1 MDASTHR
8 EAETT
13 ERDPVCG
20 MFVDIATAPHRLTHD
35 HTDYAFC
42 SAHCLDRFQADPEK
56 FLNPVPADTPTET
69 PADPG
74 AIYICPMH
82 PKVRNVGPGDCPDCG
97 MALEPEDIT
106 AETGPNPEHV
116 DFTRRFRVGAVL
128 GVPLVV
134 LAMGAHLPFF
144 SLSDIIPHNVNHWIQ
159 IVLATP
165 IVLWCGLP
173 FFQRGWASVINRSLN
188 MFTLIAIGT
197 GVAYGYSVVATV
209 APGLFPDT
217 FRSAAQTVDVYFEAA
232 GVIVVLVLLGQLL
245 ELRAR
250 DRTGSAIRSLMKL
263 APDTATVIRESGA
276 EETVP
281 LETIAVGDRLRIRPG
296 EKVPI
301 DGHVVDGGSNVDEA
315 MVTGEAVPVAK
326 APGDAVIGGTLNTTG
341 SFVMVADHVGG
352 DTMLARIVQLVAQ
365 AQRSRAPIQRIAD
378 MVAGYFV
385 PTVIAVAIIA
395 FVIWWAVGPAP
406 ALAHA
411 MIAAVSVLIIACPC
425 ALGLATPM
433 SITVGVARGAQAG
446 VLIRDA
452 EALEGLEKIDTLVL
466 DKTGTL
472 TEGKPAVI
480 HIDPADGYDEGRVLT
495 IAASLEQHSEHPLAT
510 AIVGAARDHGLTLT
524 DPTDFNAQSGKGI
537 TGLLDGQRIA
547 VGSEKLLE
555 DHTESTRWTERAN
568 AARRDGATVVFVME
582 ADREGDR
589 IAGAIAIADP
599 IKSTTASALNA
610 LRKDGLRIVMLTGDH
625 DLVAQSV
632 ANRLSIDEVHA
643 NVLPSEKGDLIR
655 RLRDEGRRVAMAGDG
670 VNDAPAL
677 AEADIGI
684 AMGTGTDVAIESA
697 NVTLVKGD
705 LTGIVR
711 ARQLSTAT
719 MRNIRQNLFLAFVY
733 NSVGVPIAAGIL
745 YPLTGLLLSPII
757 AAAAMSLSSVSVIG
771 NALRLR
777 TLSLR

>member
-1 MDASTHR
+1 M
-8 EAETT
+8 
-13 ERDPVCG
+13 
-20 MFVDIATAPHRLTHD
+20 
-35 HTDYAFC
+35 
-42 SAHCLDRFQADPEK
+42 
-56 FLNPVPADTPTET
+56 
-69 PADPG
+69 
-74 AIYICPMH
+74 
-82 PKVRNVGPGDCPDCG
+82 
-97 MALEPEDIT
+97 
-106 AETGPNPEHV
+106 
-116 DFTRRFRVGAVL
+116 
-128 GVPLVV
+128 PLVI

-144 SLSDIIPHNVNHWIQ
+144 GLNDVLPHAVNHWIQ

-173 FFQRGWASVINRSLN
+173 FFKRGWASVVNRNLN

-197 GVAYGYSVVATV
+197 GVAYLYSVVATV
-209 APGLFPDT
+209 APGVFPET
-217 FRSAAQTVDVYFEAA
+217 FRNAAQTVDVYFEAA
-232 GVIVVLVLLGQLL
+232 GVIIVLVLLGQLM

-250 DRTGSAIRSLMKL
+250 DRTGSAIRSLLKL
-263 APDTATVIRESGA
+263 APATATVIRESGT

-281 LETIAVGDRLRIRPG
+281 LETVSVGDRLRIRPG
-296 EKVPI
+296 EKVPV
-301 DGHVVDGGSNVDEA
+301 DGHVVDGHSNVDEA
-315 MVTGEAVPVAK
+315 MVTGEAAPVAK

-341 SFVMVADHVGG
+341 SFVMAADRIGS
-352 DTMLARIVQLVAQ
+352 DTMLAQIVQLVAT

-378 MVAGYFV
+378 TVAGYFV
-385 PTVIAVAIIA
+385 PAVIAIAIIA

-452 EALEGLEKIDTLVL
+452 EALEGLEKIDTLVV

-480 HIDPADGYDEGRVLT
+480 RVDPADGYDEDRVLAL
-495 IAASLEQHSEHPLAT
+495 AASLERQSEHPLAA
-510 AIVGAARDHGLTLT
+510 AIVEAARNRMLTLT
-524 DPTDFNAQSGKGI
+524 DPTEFDAQTGKGI
-537 TGLLDGQRIA
+537 TGLLDGQSIA
-547 VGSEKLLE
+547 VGNEKLLP
-555 DHTESTRWTERAN
+555 DSDASRRWSERADI
-568 AARRDGATVVFVME
+568 ARQEGATVVFVQE
-582 ADREGDR
+582 ANR
-589 IAGAIAIADP
+589 IAGTIAVADP
-599 IKSTTASALNA
+599 IKSATAAALDA
-610 LRKDGLRIVMLTGDH
+610 LRKDGVEVVMLTGDH
-625 DLVAQSV
+625 DLVARSV
-632 ANRLSIDEVHA
+632 ANQLSIDEVHA
-643 NVLPSEKGDLIR
+643 GVLPSEKGDLIR
-655 RLRDEGRRVAMAGDG
+655 RLRDEGRHVAMAGDG

-711 ARQLSTAT
+711 ARHLSTAT

-745 YPLTGLLLSPII
+745 YPLTGLLLSPMI

-777 TLSLR
+777 SLTLR

>member
-20 MFVDIATAPHRLTHD
+20 MSVEIATAQHRLTHD

-56 FLNPVPADTPTET
+56 FLNPVPADSQ
-69 PADPG
+69 ADPG

-82 PKVRNVGPGDCPDCG
+82 PKVRQVGPGDCPDCG

-116 DFTRRFRVGAVL
+116 DFTRRFWVGAVL

-173 FFQRGWASVINRSLN
+173 FFKRGWTSVVNRSLN

-197 GVAYGYSVVATV
+197 GVAYIYSVVATV

-217 FRSAAQTVDVYFEAA
+217 FRSATQTVDVYFEAA
-232 GVIVVLVLLGQLL
+232 GVIVVLVLLGQLM
-245 ELRAR
+245 ELQAR

-301 DGHVVDGGSNVDEA
+301 DGHVVDGSSNVDEA

-378 MVAGYFV
+378 TVAGYFV
-385 PTVIAVAIIA
+385 PAVIAVAVIA

-406 ALAHA
+406 SLAHA

-472 TEGKPAVI
+472 TEGKPAVV
-480 HIDPADGYDEGRVLT
+480 HIDPAEGYDESRILT

-510 AIVGAARDHGLTLT
+510 AIVGAARDRGLTLT
-524 DPTDFNAQSGKGI
+524 APTDFNAQSGKGI
-537 TGLLDGQRIA
+537 TGLLDGRRIT

-555 DHTESTRWTERAN
+555 DQTRSAQWTERAD
-568 AARRDGATVVFVME
+568 AARRNGATVVFVIE
-582 ADREGDR
+582 AER

-599 IKSTTASALNA
+599 IKATTPAALDA

-625 DLVAQSV
+625 AWVAQSV
-632 ANRLSIDEVHA
+632 ADRLSIDAVHA
-643 NVLPSEKGDLIR
+643 NVLPSEKGDQIR

-745 YPLTGLLLSPII
+745 YPLTGLLLSPVI

>member
-1 MDASTHR
+1 MDASSSR
-8 EAETT
+8 DAVTT
-13 ERDPVCG
+13 WRDPVCG
-20 MFVDIATAPHRLTHD
+20 MSVEIATAQHRLTHD
-35 HTDYAFC
+35 HVDYGFC
-42 SAHCLDRFQADPEK
+42 SARCLDRFQADPEK
-56 FLNPVPADTPTET
+56 FLNPTPADT

-106 AETGPNPEHV
+106 ADTGPNPEHV
-116 DFTRRFRVGAVL
+116 DFTRRFWVGVAL

-134 LAMGAHLPFF
+134 LAMGAHLPFL
-144 SLSDIIPHNVNHWIQ
+144 SLSDIIPHDVNHWIQ
-159 IVLATP
+159 IVLTTP

-173 FFQRGWASVINRSLN
+173 FFKRGWASVVNQSLN

-217 FRSAAQTVDVYFEAA
+217 FRNAAQTVDVYFEAA
-232 GVIVVLVLLGQLL
+232 GVIIVLVLLGQLM
-245 ELRAR
+245 ELQAR
-250 DRTGSAIRSLMKL
+250 DRTGAAIRSLMKL
-263 APDTATVIRESGA
+263 APATATVLRNAGT

-296 EKVPI
+296 EKVPV
-301 DGHVVDGGSNVDEA
+301 DGHVVDGRSNVDEA
-315 MVTGEAVPVAK
+315 MVTGEAAPVAK
-326 APGDAVIGGTLNTTG
+326 ASGDKVIGGTLNTTG
-341 SFVMVADHVGG
+341 SFVMAADHIGS
-352 DTMLARIVQLVAQ
+352 DTMLAQIVRLVAQ

-378 MVAGYFV
+378 TVAGYFV
-385 PTVIAVAIIA
+385 PAVIAIALIA

-406 ALAHA
+406 AFAHA

-472 TEGKPAVI
+472 TEGKPAVV
-480 HIDPADGYDEGRVLT
+480 HIDPADGHDEATVLAL
-495 IAASLEQHSEHPLAT
+495 AASLEQHSEHPLAT
-510 AIVGAARDHGLTLT
+510 AIVGAAQDRDLPLKE
-524 DPTDFNAQSGKGI
+524 PTDFNAQTGKGI

-555 DHTESTRWTERAN
+555 DQIGSTEWTERAD
-568 AARRDGATVVFVME
+568 AARRDGATVVFVMM
-582 ADREGDR
+582 ADQ

-599 IKSTTASALNA
+599 IKPTTPDALNA

-625 DLVAQSV
+625 ELVAQSV
-632 ANRLSIDEVHA
+632 ADQLSIDEVHA

-777 TLSLR
+777 TLHLR

>member
-1 MDASTHR
+1 MDASTHSAT
-8 EAETT
+8 EATG
-13 ERDPVCG
+13 RDPVCG
-20 MFVDIATAPHRLTHD
+20 MSVDIATAQHRLTHD
-35 HTDYAFC
+35 RTDYAFC
-42 SAHCLDRFQADPEK
+42 SAHCLDRFQTDPEK
-56 FLNPVPADTPTET
+56 FLYPNPANT

-74 AIYICPMH
+74 VIYICPMH

-106 AETGPNPEHV
+106 AETGPNPEYV
-116 DFTRRFRVGAVL
+116 DFTRRFWIGAAL
-128 GVPLVV
+128 GVPLVI

-144 SLSDIIPHNVNHWIQ
+144 SLSVVIPHTVNHWIQ

-173 FFQRGWASVINRSLN
+173 FFQRGWASIVNRSLN

-197 GVAYGYSVVATV
+197 GVAYAYSVVATV
-209 APGLFPDT
+209 APSLFPDT
-217 FRSAAQTVDVYFEAA
+217 FRNADQAVDVYFEAA
-232 GVIVVLVLLGQLL
+232 GVIIVLVLLGQLM

-250 DRTGSAIRSLMKL
+250 ERTGSAIRSLMKL
-263 APDTATVIRESGA
+263 APATATVIRDSGL
-276 EETVP
+276 EETVS

-296 EKVPI
+296 EKVPV
-301 DGHVVDGGSNVDEA
+301 DGHVVDGRSNVDEA
-315 MVTGEAVPVAK
+315 MVTGEAAPVAK
-326 APGDAVIGGTLNTTG
+326 APGDSVIGGTLNATG
-341 SFVMVADHVGG
+341 SFVMAADHVGS

-378 MVAGYFV
+378 TVAAYFV
-385 PTVIAVAIIA
+385 PTVIAVAVIA
-395 FVIWWAVGPAP
+395 FVIWWAIGPAP

-472 TEGKPAVI
+472 TEGKPAVV
-480 HIDPADGYDEGRVLT
+480 HVDPANDYDEAKVLT
-495 IAASLEQHSEHPLAT
+495 IAASLEQRSEHPLAA
-510 AIVGAARDHGLTLT
+510 AIVSAAQERGFALTAPAEF
-524 DPTDFNAQSGKGI
+524 DAQSGKGI
-537 TGLLDGQRIA
+537 TGLLDGRRIA
-547 VGSEKLLE
+547 VGSEKILE
-555 DHTESTRWTERAN
+555 DQTGSTQWTEQVD
-568 AARRDGATVVFVME
+568 AARRNGATVVFVIDGGE
-582 ADREGDR
+582 V
-589 IAGAIAIADP
+589 AGTIAIADP
-599 IKSTTASALNA
+599 IKSTTPAALEA
-610 LRKDGLRIVMLTGDH
+610 LRKDGLRVVMLTGDH

-632 ANRLSIDEVHA
+632 AGKLSIDEVHA

-655 RLRDEGRRVAMAGDG
+655 HLRDEGHRVAMAGDG

-711 ARQLSTAT
+711 ARRLSTAT

-733 NSVGVPIAAGIL
+733 NSIGVPIAAGIL
-745 YPLTGLLLSPII
+745 YPLTGLLLSPMI

-777 TLSLR
+777 TLTLR

>member
-1 MDASTHR
+1 
-8 EAETT
+8 
-13 ERDPVCG
+13 
-20 MFVDIATAPHRLTHD
+20 
-35 HTDYAFC
+35 
-42 SAHCLDRFQADPEK
+42 
-56 FLNPVPADTPTET
+56 
-69 PADPG
+69 
-74 AIYICPMH
+74 
-82 PKVRNVGPGDCPDCG
+82 
-97 MALEPEDIT
+97 
-106 AETGPNPEHV
+106 
-116 DFTRRFRVGAVL
+116 
-128 GVPLVV
+128 
-134 LAMGAHLPFF
+134 
-144 SLSDIIPHNVNHWIQ
+144 
-159 IVLATP
+159 
-165 IVLWCGLP
+165 
-173 FFQRGWASVINRSLN
+173 
-188 MFTLIAIGT
+188 
-197 GVAYGYSVVATV
+197 
-209 APGLFPDT
+209 
-217 FRSAAQTVDVYFEAA
+217 
-232 GVIVVLVLLGQLL
+232 
-245 ELRAR
+245 
-250 DRTGSAIRSLMKL
+250 
-263 APDTATVIRESGA
+263 
-276 EETVP
+276 
-281 LETIAVGDRLRIRPG
+281 
-296 EKVPI
+296 
-301 DGHVVDGGSNVDEA
+301 
-315 MVTGEAVPVAK
+315 
-326 APGDAVIGGTLNTTG
+326 
-341 SFVMVADHVGG
+341 
-352 DTMLARIVQLVAQ
+352 
-365 AQRSRAPIQRIAD
+365 
-378 MVAGYFV
+378 
-385 PTVIAVAIIA
+385 VIAVAVIA

-406 ALAHA
+406 SLAHA

-472 TEGKPAVI
+472 TEGKPAVV
-480 HIDPADGYDEGRVLT
+480 HIDPAEGYDESRILT

-510 AIVGAARDHGLTLT
+510 AIVGAARDRGLTLT
-524 DPTDFNAQSGKGI
+524 APTDFNAQSGKGI
-537 TGLLDGQRIA
+537 TGLLDGGRIT

-555 DHTESTRWTERAN
+555 DQTRSAQWTERAD
-568 AARRDGATVVFVME
+568 AARRNGATVVFVIE
-582 ADREGDR
+582 ADR

-599 IKSTTASALNA
+599 IKATTPAALDA

-625 DLVAQSV
+625 ELVAQSV
-632 ANRLSIDEVHA
+632 ADRLSIDEVHA
-643 NVLPSEKGDLIR
+643 NVLPSEKGDQIR

-745 YPLTGLLLSPII
+745 YPLTGLLLSPVI

>member
-20 MFVDIATAPHRLTHD
+20 MSVEIATAQHRLTHD

-56 FLNPVPADTPTET
+56 FLNPVPADSQ
-69 PADPG
+69 ADPG

-82 PKVRNVGPGDCPDCG
+82 PKVRQVGPGDCPDCG

-173 FFQRGWASVINRSLN
+173 FFKRGWTSVVNRSLN

-197 GVAYGYSVVATV
+197 GVAYIYSVVATV

-217 FRSAAQTVDVYFEAA
+217 FRSATQTVDVYFEAA
-232 GVIVVLVLLGQLL
+232 GVIVVLVLLGQLM
-245 ELRAR
+245 ELQAR

-301 DGHVVDGGSNVDEA
+301 DGHVVDGSSNVDEA

-378 MVAGYFV
+378 TVAGYFV
-385 PTVIAVAIIA
+385 PAVIAVAVIA

-406 ALAHA
+406 SLAHA

-472 TEGKPAVI
+472 TEGKPAVV
-480 HIDPADGYDEGRVLT
+480 HIDPAEGYDESRILT

-510 AIVGAARDHGLTLT
+510 AIVGAARDRGLTLT
-524 DPTDFNAQSGKGI
+524 APTDFNAQSGKGI
-537 TGLLDGQRIA
+537 TGLLDGRRIT

-555 DHTESTRWTERAN
+555 DQTRSAQWTERAD
-568 AARRDGATVVFVME
+568 AARRKGATVVFVIE
-582 ADREGDR
+582 ADR

-599 IKSTTASALNA
+599 IKATTPAALDA

-625 DLVAQSV
+625 ELVAQSV
-632 ANRLSIDEVHA
+632 ADRLSIDEVHA
-643 NVLPSEKGDLIR
+643 NVLPSEKGDQIR

-711 ARQLSTAT
+711 ARQLSAAT

>member
-1 MDASTHR
+1 MDASSSR
-8 EAETT
+8 SAETT
-13 ERDPVCG
+13 GRDPVCG
-20 MFVDIATAPHRLTHD
+20 MSVDVATSQHRLTYD

-42 SAHCLDRFQADPEK
+42 SARCLDRFQTDPEK
-56 FLNPVPADTPTET
+56 FLNPTPDET

-74 AIYICPMH
+74 AIYTCPMH
-82 PKVRNVGPGDCPDCG
+82 PEVRQVGPGDCPKCG
-97 MALEPEDIT
+97 MALEPEDVT
-106 AETGPNPEHV
+106 AETGPNPEYV
-116 DFTRRFRVGAVL
+116 DFSRRFWVGVAL
-128 GVPLVV
+128 GVPLVI
-134 LAMGAHLPFF
+134 LAMGAHLPF
-144 SLSDIIPHNVNHWIQ
+144 LGLNDVVPHSVNHWIQ

-173 FFQRGWASVINRSLN
+173 FFKRGWASVINRNLN

-197 GVAYGYSVVATV
+197 GVAYVYSVVATV
-209 APGLFPDT
+209 APGVFPDT
-217 FRSAAQTVDVYFEAA
+217 FRNAAQTVDVYFEAA
-232 GVIVVLVLLGQLL
+232 GVIIVLVLLGQLM

-250 DRTGSAIRSLMKL
+250 DRTGSAIRSLLKL
-263 APDTATVIRESGA
+263 APATATVIQESGT

-281 LETIAVGDRLRIRPG
+281 LETVSVGDRLRIRPG
-296 EKVPI
+296 EKVPV
-301 DGHVVDGGSNVDEA
+301 DGHVVDGRSNVDEA
-315 MVTGEAVPVAK
+315 MVTGEAAPVAK
-326 APGDAVIGGTLNTTG
+326 AAGDAVIGGTLNTTG
-341 SFVMVADHVGG
+341 SFVMSADHVGS
-352 DTMLARIVQLVAQ
+352 DTMLAQIVHLVAQ

-378 MVAGYFV
+378 TVAGYFV
-385 PTVIAVAIIA
+385 PAVIAIAVIA

-452 EALEGLEKIDTLVL
+452 EALEGLEKIDTLVV

-472 TEGKPAVI
+472 TEGKPSVVRV
-480 HIDPADGYDEGRVLT
+480 DPADGFDEDQVLT
-495 IAASLEQHSEHPLAT
+495 IAASLERQSEHPLAA
-510 AIVGAARDHGLTLT
+510 AIVETARERGLSLT
-524 DPTDFNAQSGKGI
+524 DPTEFDAQTGKGI
-537 TGLLDGQRIA
+537 TGLLGGQRIA
-547 VGSEKLLE
+547 VGSDKMLS
-555 DHTESTRWTERAN
+555 DSTETRQWSERADTL
-568 AARRDGATVVFVME
+568 RREGATVVFVLE
-582 ADREGDR
+582 ADR
-589 IAGAIAIADP
+589 IAGMIAVADP
-599 IKSTTASALNA
+599 IKSTTPAALDA
-610 LRKDGLRIVMLTGDH
+610 LRKDGIQIVMLTGDH
-625 DLVAQSV
+625 DLVARSV
-632 ANRLSIDEVHA
+632 ASQLSIDEVHA
-643 NVLPSEKGDLIR
+643 NVLPSEKGDQIR
-655 RLRDEGRRVAMAGDG
+655 RLRENGRRVAMAGDG

-733 NSVGVPIAAGIL
+733 NSAGVPIAAGIL
-745 YPLTGLLLSPII
+745 YPLTGLLLSPIF

>member
-20 MFVDIATAPHRLTHD
+20 MSVEIATAQHRLTHD

-56 FLNPVPADTPTET
+56 FLNPVPADSQ
-69 PADPG
+69 ADPG

-82 PKVRNVGPGDCPDCG
+82 PKVRQVGPGDCPDCG

-116 DFTRRFRVGAVL
+116 DFTRRFWVGAVL

-173 FFQRGWASVINRSLN
+173 FFKRGWTSVVNRSLN

-197 GVAYGYSVVATV
+197 GVAYIYSVVATV

-217 FRSAAQTVDVYFEAA
+217 FRSATQTVDVYFEAA
-232 GVIVVLVLLGQLL
+232 GVIVVLVLLGQLM
-245 ELRAR
+245 ELQAR

-301 DGHVVDGGSNVDEA
+301 DGHVVDGSSNVDEA

-378 MVAGYFV
+378 TVAGYFV
-385 PTVIAVAIIA
+385 PAVIAVAVIA

-406 ALAHA
+406 SLAHA

-472 TEGKPAVI
+472 TEGKPAVV
-480 HIDPADGYDEGRVLT
+480 HIDPAEGYDESRILT

-510 AIVGAARDHGLTLT
+510 AIVGAARDRGLTLT
-524 DPTDFNAQSGKGI
+524 APTDFNAQSGKGI
-537 TGLLDGQRIA
+537 TGLLDGRRIT

-555 DHTESTRWTERAN
+555 DQTRSAQWTERAD
-568 AARRDGATVVFVME
+568 AARRNGATVVFVIE
-582 ADREGDR
+582 ADR

-599 IKSTTASALNA
+599 IKATTPAALDA

-625 DLVAQSV
+625 ELVAQSV
-632 ANRLSIDEVHA
+632 ADRLSIDEVHA
-643 NVLPSEKGDLIR
+643 NVLPSEKGDQIR

-745 YPLTGLLLSPII
+745 YPLTGLLLSPVI

>member
-20 MFVDIATAPHRLTHD
+20 MSVEIARAQHRLTHD

-56 FLNPVPADTPTET
+56 FLNPVPADSQ
-69 PADPG
+69 ADPG

-82 PKVRNVGPGDCPDCG
+82 PKVRQVGPGDCPDCG

-173 FFQRGWASVINRSLN
+173 FFKRGWTSVVNRSLN

-197 GVAYGYSVVATV
+197 GVAYIYSVVATV

-217 FRSAAQTVDVYFEAA
+217 FRSATQAVDVYFEAA
-232 GVIVVLVLLGQLL
+232 GVIVVLVLLGQLM
-245 ELRAR
+245 ELQAR

-301 DGHVVDGGSNVDEA
+301 DGHVVDGSSNVDEA

-378 MVAGYFV
+378 TVAGYFV
-385 PTVIAVAIIA
+385 PAVIAVAVIA

-406 ALAHA
+406 SLAHA

-472 TEGKPAVI
+472 TEGKPAVV
-480 HIDPADGYDEGRVLT
+480 HIDPAEGYDESRILT

-510 AIVGAARDHGLTLT
+510 AIVGAARDRGLTLT
-524 DPTDFNAQSGKGI
+524 APTDFNAQSGKGI
-537 TGLLDGQRIA
+537 TGLLDGRRIT

-555 DHTESTRWTERAN
+555 DQTRSAQWTERAD
-568 AARRDGATVVFVME
+568 AARRNGATVVFVIE
-582 ADREGDR
+582 ADR

-599 IKSTTASALNA
+599 IKATTPAALDA

-625 DLVAQSV
+625 ELVAQSV
-632 ANRLSIDEVHA
+632 ADRLSIDEVHA
-643 NVLPSEKGDLIR
+643 NVLPSEKGDQIR

-745 YPLTGLLLSPII
+745 YPLTGLLLSPVI

>member
-20 MFVDIATAPHRLTHD
+20 MSVEIATAQHRLTHD

-56 FLNPVPADTPTET
+56 FLNPVPADSQ
-69 PADPG
+69 ADPG

-82 PKVRNVGPGDCPDCG
+82 PKVRQVGPGDCPDCG

-116 DFTRRFRVGAVL
+116 DFTRRFWVGAVL

-173 FFQRGWASVINRSLN
+173 FFKRGWTSVVNRSLN

-197 GVAYGYSVVATV
+197 GVAYIYSVVATV

-217 FRSAAQTVDVYFEAA
+217 FRSATQTVDVYFEAA
-232 GVIVVLVLLGQLL
+232 GVIVVLVLLGQLM
-245 ELRAR
+245 ELQAR

-301 DGHVVDGGSNVDEA
+301 DGHVVDGSSNVDEA

-378 MVAGYFV
+378 TVAGYFV
-385 PTVIAVAIIA
+385 PAVIAVAVIA

-406 ALAHA
+406 SLAHA

-472 TEGKPAVI
+472 TEGKPAVV
-480 HIDPADGYDEGRVLT
+480 HIDPAEGYDESRILT

-510 AIVGAARDHGLTLT
+510 AIVGAARDRGLTLT
-524 DPTDFNAQSGKGI
+524 APTDFNAQSGKGI
-537 TGLLDGQRIA
+537 TGLLDGGRIT

-555 DHTESTRWTERAN
+555 DQTRSAQWTERAD
-568 AARRDGATVVFVME
+568 AARRNGATVVFVIE
-582 ADREGDR
+582 ADR

-599 IKSTTASALNA
+599 IKATTPAALDA

-625 DLVAQSV
+625 ELVAQSV
-632 ANRLSIDEVHA
+632 ADRLSIDEVHA
-643 NVLPSEKGDLIR
+643 NVLPSEKGDQIR

-745 YPLTGLLLSPII
+745 YPLTGLLLSPVI

>member
-1 MDASTHR
+1 MDASSHR
-8 EAETT
+8 EAQMTG
-13 ERDPVCG
+13 RDPVCG
-20 MFVDIATAPHRLTHD
+20 MSVETAT
-35 HTDYAFC
+35 
-42 SAHCLDRFQADPEK
+42 
-56 FLNPVPADTPTET
+56 V
-69 PADPG
+69 DPG
-74 AIYICPMH
+74 AIYTCPMH
-82 PKVRNVGPGDCPDCG
+82 PKVRQIGPGDCPECG

-106 AETGPNPEHV
+106 AETGPNPEYV
-116 DFTRRFRVGAVL
+116 DFSRRFWVGAIL
-128 GVPLVV
+128 GVPLVI
-134 LAMGAHLPFF
+134 LGMGAHLPFLGLNDVMPQ
-144 SLSDIIPHNVNHWIQ
+144 SMNHWIQ
-159 IVLATP
+159 FVLATP

-173 FFQRGWASVINRSLN
+173 FFTRGWASVVNRSLN

-217 FRSAAQTVDVYFEAA
+217 FRNTAQTVDVYFEAA
-232 GVIVVLVLLGQLL
+232 GVIIVLVLLGQIM

-250 DRTGSAIRSLMKL
+250 DRTGAAIRSLMKL
-263 APDTATVIRESGA
+263 APETATVIRESGI

-281 LETIAVGDRLRIRPG
+281 LETVAVGDRLRIRPG
-296 EKVPI
+296 EKVPV
-301 DGHVVDGGSNVDEA
+301 DGHVVDGRSNVDEA
-315 MVTGEAVPVAK
+315 MVTGEAAPVSK
-326 APGDAVIGGTLNTTG
+326 TPGDAVIGGTLNTTG
-341 SFVMVADHVGG
+341 SFVMTADHVGS
-352 DTMLARIVQLVAQ
+352 DTMLARIVQLVAT

-378 MVAGYFV
+378 TVAGYFV
-385 PTVIAVAIIA
+385 PTVIAVAIVA
-395 FVIWWAVGPAP
+395 FIVWTAIGPAP
-406 ALAHA
+406 ALTHA

-472 TEGKPAVI
+472 TEGRPAVTQ
-480 HIDPADGYDEGRVLT
+480 IDPADGYDADTVLT
-495 IAASLEQHSEHPLAT
+495 LAASLEQQSEHPLAT
-510 AIVGAARDHGLTLT
+510 AIVTAARDRGLALT
-524 DPTDFNAQSGKGI
+524 DPADFAAQSGKGI
-537 TGLLDGQRIA
+537 SGMLDGRRIA
-547 VGSEKLLE
+547 IGSEKLLQNP
-555 DHTESTRWTERAN
+555 TLSVQWTDRAET
-568 AARRDGATVVFVME
+568 ARRNGATVVFVIE
-582 ADREGDR
+582 ADR
-589 IAGAIAIADP
+589 IAGAIAVADP
-599 IKSTTASALNA
+599 IKSTTADALDA
-610 LRKDGLRIVMLTGDH
+610 LRRDGLRIVMLTGDH

-632 ANRLSIDEVHA
+632 ARRLSIDEIHA

-655 RLRDEGRRVAMAGDG
+655 RLRAEGRSVAMAGDG

-705 LTGIVR
+705 LNGIVR
-711 ARQLSTAT
+711 ARHLSAAT

-733 NSVGVPIAAGIL
+733 NSLGVPIAAGIL
-745 YPLTGLLLSPII
+745 YPLTGMLLNPMI
-757 AAAAMSLSSVSVIG
+757 AAVAMSLSSVSVIG

>member
-1 MDASTHR
+1 MDASTSPN
-8 EAETT
+8 AATT
-13 ERDPVCG
+13 GRDPVCG
-20 MFVDIATAPHRLTHD
+20 MSVDMATAQHRLTHD

-42 SAHCLDRFQADPEK
+42 SARCLDRFQADPEK
-56 FLNPVPADTPTET
+56 FLNPVPDDT

-74 AIYICPMH
+74 AIYTCPMH
-82 PKVRNVGPGDCPDCG
+82 PEVRQVGPGDCPDCG

-106 AETGPNPEHV
+106 ADTGPNPEYI
-116 DFTRRFRVGAVL
+116 DFKQRFWVGAVL
-128 GVPLVV
+128 GVPLVI

-144 SLSDIIPHNVNHWIQ
+144 GLNDVIPHTVNHWIQ
-159 IVLATP
+159 VVLATP

-173 FFQRGWASVINRSLN
+173 FFKRGWASVINRSLN

-197 GVAYGYSVVATV
+197 GVAYVYSVVATV
-209 APGLFPDT
+209 APGVFPDT
-217 FRSAAQTVDVYFEAA
+217 FRNAAQAVDVYFEAA
-232 GVIVVLVLLGQLL
+232 GVIIVLVLLGQLM

-263 APDTATVIRESGA
+263 APATATVIRDSGS
-276 EETVP
+276 EETVS
-281 LETIAVGDRLRIRPG
+281 LETVAVGDRLRIRPG
-296 EKVPI
+296 EKVPV
-301 DGHVVDGGSNVDEA
+301 DGHVVDGRSNVDEA
-315 MVTGEAVPVAK
+315 MVTGEAAPVAK

-341 SFVMVADHVGG
+341 SFVMAADHVGSE
-352 DTMLARIVQLVAQ
+352 TMLAQIVHLVAQ

-378 MVAGYFV
+378 TVAGYFV
-385 PTVIAVAIIA
+385 PAVIAVAIVA
-395 FVIWWAVGPAP
+395 FVVWWAVGPAP
-406 ALAHA
+406 ALTHA

-452 EALEGLEKIDTLVL
+452 EALEGLEKIDTLVV

-480 HIDPADGYDEGRVLT
+480 RVDPADGYDEDRILT
-495 IAASLEQHSEHPLAT
+495 LAASLERQSEHPLAA
-510 AIVGAARDHGLTLT
+510 AIVDAARDRGLDLN
-524 DPTDFNAQSGKGI
+524 DPTEFDAQTGKGI
-537 TGLLDGQRIA
+537 TGVLDGQRIA
-547 VGSEKLLE
+547 VGSEKLLQ
-555 DHTESTRWTERAN
+555 DSAASQQWNERADTL
-568 AARRDGATVVFVME
+568 RREGATVVFVLE
-582 ADREGDR
+582 AER
-589 IAGAIAIADP
+589 IAGTIAVADP
-599 IKSTTASALNA
+599 IKSTTPGALDA
-610 LRKDGLRIVMLTGDH
+610 LRKDGIRIVMLTGDH
-625 DLVAQSV
+625 DLVARSV
-632 ANRLSIDEVHA
+632 AARLSIDEVHA
-643 NVLPSEKGDLIR
+643 NVLPSEKGDQIR
-655 RLRDEGRRVAMAGDG
+655 RLRDTGRRVAMAGDG

-745 YPLTGLLLSPII
+745 YPLTGMVLSPII

-777 TLSLR
+777 TLTLR